1 MSDHERW
8 AREIEV
14 ELDGDLTLAEQAAL
28 ARHVAVCPTC
38 AGTRASHLEL
48 RASLARA
55 SGHPRAKIIPRQVLR
70 GRTLALLTLL
80 AALAGAGGGWL
91 AHARWGGP
99 GAGGLEASRATI
111 DIR

>member
-1 MSDHERW
+1 MRGHERW

-14 ELDGDLTLAEQAAL
+14 ELAGDLTLAEQAAL

-70 GRTLALLTLL
+70 GRTLALLALL

-99 GAGGLEASRATI
+99 GSGGLQASPPTI
-111 DIR
+111 GIR

>member
-38 AGTRASHLEL
+38 AGTRASLFEL

-55 SGHPRAKIIPRQVLR
+55 SGHPRAKIIPRQMLR
-70 GRTLALLTLL
+70 GRTLALLALL

-99 GAGGLEASRATI
+99 GSGGLEASRATI

>member
-38 AGTRASHLEL
+38 AGTRASLLEL

-55 SGHPRAKIIPRQVLR
+55 SGHPRAKIIPRQMLR
-70 GRTLALLTLL
+70 GRTLALLALL
-80 AALAGAGGGWL
+80 TALAGAGGGWL

-99 GAGGLEASRATI
+99 GSGGLEASRATI